1 MIIRSLELE
10 SDQRLML
17 TSQININQN
26 KVQQD
31 KVSLYYLLFC
41 CQIDRSGL
49 LYTTR
54 VGTSMQKK
62 LLVIL
67 K

>member
-17 TSQININQN
+17 TSQINMNQN

-31 KVSLYYLLFC
+31 KVSLNYLLFC
-41 CQIDRSGL
+41 CQIDGSGL
-49 LYTTR
+49 DYYTP
-54 VGTSMQKK
+54 QE
-62 LLVIL
+62 
-67 K
+67 

>member
-1 MIIRSLELE
+1 MQKRRGTRELEIE

-31 KVSLYYLLFC
+31 KVSLNYLLFC
-41 CQIDRSGL
+41 CQIDGSGL
-49 LYTTR
+49 DYYTP
-54 VGTSMQKK
+54 QE
-62 LLVIL
+62 
-67 K
+67 